1 LLGQDPVSP
10 GSDAEL
16 RVQTPQGM
24 PIYLTYITAQVK
36 DGKLTYLPDIYGWDT
51 APPTQFASS
60 N

>member
-1 LLGQDPVSP
+1 
-10 GSDAEL
+10 
-16 RVQTPQGM
+16 
-24 PIYLTYITAQVK
+24 VK